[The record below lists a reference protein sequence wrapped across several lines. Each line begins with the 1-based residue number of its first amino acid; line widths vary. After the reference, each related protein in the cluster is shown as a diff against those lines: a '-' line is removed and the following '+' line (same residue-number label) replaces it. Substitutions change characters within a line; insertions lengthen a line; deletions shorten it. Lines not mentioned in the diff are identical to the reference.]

1 MANTKKYLV
10 YFAQDYV
17 EFRLSELES
26 LLKIFQIDLELPKIE
41 NELQPYWIVEN
52 VSEKDLR
59 NLASRSMSIRF
70 VMEIWSSS
78 YEPVTFHE
86 DLKTFSIKPELDH
99 FFNDDQSFKVIV
111 ETYNKHFTQKEKVAK
126 IETMDYLRFKGP
138 VSLKN
143 PVNTFC
149 YFEYYGFNPKNVMEV
164 PLTIFGK
171 WVIIQSNLNCNSFVT
186 IDFIFRYLMVQDQ

>member
-1 MANTKKYLV
+1 MTNTKKYLV

-26 LLKIFQIDLELPKIE
+26 LLKLFQIDLELPKIE

-70 VMEIWSSS
+70 VMEIWSLS

-86 DLKTFSIKPELDH
+86 DLRTFSTKPELDH

-138 VSLKN
+138 VNLKN

-164 PLTIFGK
+164 PLTVFGK
-171 WVIIQSNLNCNSFVT
+171 WVIIQSKLE
-186 IDFIFRYLMVQDQ
+186 L